1 MKKKKKKEKKATKK
15 KKKAAK
21 QDKQQATED
30 ATARLES
37 QGGATKAAK
46 ADTKGKRERNKDKD
60 KVVFVDIIFC
70 FYYLTFCQELLLFLL
85 LLQHDVL
92 FCFFG
97 FFTLNSHYFV

>member
-1 MKKKKKKEKKATKK
+1 MQQQK

-21 QDKQQATED
+21 AGQTSKQEATEGVI
-30 ATARLES
+30 ARLES
-37 QGGATKAAK
+37 QGGATKAVK

-92 FCFFG
+92 FCF
-97 FFTLNSHYFV
+97 LVSSR